1 MVSALVVVACDIGP
15 SLLENRSGR
24 TMIVRLSE
32 LNNERAVR
40 AYLRYKT
47 PFGDVGCEEI
57 SSPSNRFFHSRS
69 NVRICVLFQ
78 SGKRRVAGE
87 R

>member
-1 MVSALVVVACDIGP
+1 MNV
-15 SLLENRSGR
+15 
-24 TMIVRLSE
+24 LSE
-32 LNNERAVR
+32 R
-40 AYLRYKT
+40 RYNF
-47 PFGDVGCEEI
+47 PFGDVVMLPSCEKI
-57 SSPSNRFFHSRS
+57 PSPSNRFFHSRS